1 MNKIAQNVTNPSPG
15 EVVVGT
21 YIQQDQIRP
30 LSQLFDP
37 NSSLADFFQA
47 LFYTAMAVGATLAVL
62 RLGYAGFLYMGGDSY
77 GKISEAKRI
86 MQDVVIGLLLL
97 LAVYVILNQI
107 NPDILNL
114 DVLRSVQSSQQ
125 NPTTNT
131 FTQ

>member
-15 EVVVGT
+15 EAVVGT
-21 YIQQDQIRP
+21 SVQTEQIRP

-47 LFYTAMAVGATLAVL
+47 LFYTAIAVGATLAVL

-86 MQDVVIGLLLL
+86 MQDVVVGLLLL

-114 DVLRSVQSSQQ
+114 DILRSIQSENST
-125 NPTTNT
+125 PSSNT